1 MPQEPVESIQVDL
14 ESTEQFYRHD
24 ISEVIRRDKARTAN
38 LLAMVLVVGVVLS
51 LPLYFVAVWLVPD
64 GGDRLAVVFDKW
76 YAIISPLTGTAIGA
90 YYGARFERSS
100 SGVG

>member
-1 MPQEPVESIQVDL
+1 MPQEPGESFQVDL

-24 ISEVIRRDKARTAN
+24 LSELIRRDKARTAN

-51 LPLYFVAVWLVPD
+51 LPLYLLSVWLVPE

-76 YAIISPLTGTAIGA
+76 YSIISPLAGTAIGA
-90 YYGARFERSS
+90 YYGARFERASR
-100 SGVG
+100 GAG

>member
-24 ISEVIRRDKARTAN
+24 VSELIRRDKARTAN

-51 LPLYFVAVWLVPD
+51 LPLYLASVWLVPA

-76 YAIISPLTGTAIGA
+76 YSIISPLAGTAICVLWCPFRARLSRGA
-90 YYGARFERSS
+90 G
-100 SGVG
+100 